1 MIIALVSH
9 LNNVC
14 SWLLPWAFCLFLFLM
29 CALRIVKY
37 LGRLHINYIIYR
49 NVENFKRILSFK
61 EQSFVKE
68 NKESFEIL
76 KNILFFHM
84 PSSKIIIYRSR
95 LSRLMITIYFLEFQ
109 FLKKVFA

>member
-1 MIIALVSH
+1 
-9 LNNVC
+9 
-14 SWLLPWAFCLFLFLM
+14 M
-29 CALRIVKY
+29 CALCIVKY

-49 NVENFKRILSFK
+49 NVENFKRIFSFK

-68 NKESFEIL
+68 TKESFEIL

-95 LSRLMITIYFLEFQ
+95 LSD
-109 FLKKVFA
+109 

>member
-1 MIIALVSH
+1 
-9 LNNVC
+9 
-14 SWLLPWAFCLFLFLM
+14 M
-29 CALRIVKY
+29 CALCIVKY

-49 NVENFKRILSFK
+49 NVENFKRIFSFT

-68 NKESFEIL
+68 NNQSFEIL

-84 PSSKIIIYRSR
+84 PSSKLIIYRSR
-95 LSRLMITIYFLEFQ
+95 LSRLMIILYILEFQ